1 MSPRL
6 DRLPEANRKNL
17 LNLPMHAHDTAP
29 FVRPARPLS
38 ACRVAIVTTAGLHRR
53 GDRPF
58 GPGEQTFRV
67 IPVETPAADI
77 IQSHTSIG
85 FDRTPIMRDVNIS
98 YPIDRLRE
106 LVGRG
111 ELGGLAPNG
120 YSFMGAQRELTRIE
134 GETGPEVARRLRE
147 DGADVVVMTP
157 T

>member
-6 DRLPEANRKNL
+6 DRLPEGNRKNL
-17 LNLPMHAHDTAP
+17 LNLPMQAHDTAP
-29 FVRPARPLS
+29 FVRPAKPLS

-53 GDRPF
+53 GDSPF
-58 GPGEQTFRV
+58 GPGEQTYRV
-67 IPVETPAADI
+67 IPAETPAAEI

-85 FDRTPIMRDVNIS
+85 FDRTAIMRDVNIS

-106 LVGRG
+106 LVARG

-147 DGADVVVMTP
+147 DGADVVVLTP

>member
-1 MSPRL
+1 MPRL
-6 DRLPEANRKNL
+6 DRLPEGNRKNL
-17 LNLPMHAHDTAP
+17 LNFPMQDNPLAP
-29 FVRPARPLS
+29 FVKLAKPLA

-53 GDRPF
+53 GDTPF
-58 GPGEQTFRV
+58 GPGEQTYRV
-67 IPVETPAADI
+67 IPTDTPSADI

-85 FDRTPIMRDVNIS
+85 FDRAPIMRDVNIS

-106 LVGRG
+106 LVARG

-134 GETGPEVARRLRE
+134 NETGPDVARRLRD
-147 DGADVVVMTP
+147 DGVDVALMTP